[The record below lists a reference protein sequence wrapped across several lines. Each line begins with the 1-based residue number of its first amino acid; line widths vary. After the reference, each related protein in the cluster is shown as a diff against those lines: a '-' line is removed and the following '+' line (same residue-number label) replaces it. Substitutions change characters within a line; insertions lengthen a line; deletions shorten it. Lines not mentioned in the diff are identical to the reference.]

1 MRINGLD
8 SVGTNQ
14 RKTQILLMFF
24 LVTMAN
30 YNIYIGFALK
40 PYMLFC
46 FILLLVYF
54 QSIRLVQLQLFEVAM
69 LVFYSVYALSG
80 AFALYSISS
89 LRIVIGIMLYLFCYF
104 IIKSLLEGVHTS
116 LIGMAIG
123 YAGVLFNS
131 ISLVLY
137 VVGLKRVGFY
147 FDTGGERVIELGLM
161 IDRNYPRLIG
171 VLQDP
176 NFFVFYNT
184 MFFAYYLCNTK
195 GFWNKLGL
203 MLCLTTNVL
212 TFSRGGIVIMVV
224 LTLFYILFQ
233 DPMKQWKKILGLVI
247 SFTLASFVAIYFL
260 HFDLLS
266 ILDSRMK
273 DFSAD
278 GGSGRL
284 ELWGRAWGYFQE
296 NPWTGIGA
304 FNFAD
309 YNWFEYGTDLSVHNT
324 FLDVLSDAGL
334 IGILFYF
341 LFLSL
346 CLFQMV
352 LNRVYKKQPYLFL
365 TFVGM
370 VLQMAF
376 LSVIINDIFFLFLA
390 ILSTFLNQD
399 HVSRNS
405 SSNVRTNINEA

>member
-1 MRINGLD
+1 
-8 SVGTNQ
+8 
-14 RKTQILLMFF
+14 MFF

-212 TFSRGGIVIMVV
+212 TFSRG
-224 LTLFYILFQ
+224 
-233 DPMKQWKKILGLVI
+233 
-247 SFTLASFVAIYFL
+247 
-260 HFDLLS
+260 
-266 ILDSRMK
+266 
-273 DFSAD
+273 
-278 GGSGRL
+278 
-284 ELWGRAWGYFQE
+284 EL
-296 NPWTGIGA
+296 
-304 FNFAD
+304 
-309 YNWFEYGTDLSVHNT
+309 
-324 FLDVLSDAGL
+324 
-334 IGILFYF
+334 
-341 LFLSL
+341 
-346 CLFQMV
+346 
-352 LNRVYKKQPYLFL
+352 
-365 TFVGM
+365 
-370 VLQMAF
+370 
-376 LSVIINDIFFLFLA
+376 
-390 ILSTFLNQD
+390 
-399 HVSRNS
+399 
-405 SSNVRTNINEA
+405 